1 MHRNMRGAGGVEVVR
16 SIHNYELF
24 IILCFINSL
33 VLGLSKISREKSS
46 QPCGIVQKLK
56 PIVADDFQLLAQKLL
71 VHSTDSPALVMSGGL
86 WDCCQDKLNTET
98 KYWNHFAKWGMGLT
112 WSQFTHCNVV
122 LMDHVPYQSQKTIT
136 RLCFPIKIQ
145 VLLNTEY

>member
-33 VLGLSKISREKSS
+33 VLGLSNISREDSS

-56 PIVADDFQLLAQKLL
+56 PILADDFQLLSRKLP
-71 VHSTDSPALVMSGGL
+71 VHSTDFPALVMTVGL
-86 WDCCQDKLNTET
+86 WDCCQNKLNTET
-98 KYWNHFAKWGMGLT
+98 KLLEPFCKGGMGFT

-122 LMDHVPYQSQKTIT
+122 LMDYFPHQSQKIKTS
-136 RLCFPIKIQ
+136 LCFPIKIQ
-145 VLLNTEY
+145 ALLNTDY